1 MSRRARTRN
10 AHPRRCALNS
20 IEIAING
27 ARRLSAADVDG
38 HLLLITRAKDEF
50 SRGID
55 CQRHWLSLAD
65 TANVAETFASMGL
78 GRGDEIGRA
87 SCRERVSQRV

>member
-38 HLLLITRAKDEF
+38 HLLLITRAKDEL

-55 CQRHWLSLAD
+55 C
-65 TANVAETFASMGL
+65 
-78 GRGDEIGRA
+78 
-87 SCRERVSQRV
+87 